1 MSQPDVSQAEV
12 SQAELNDVMARA
24 RKEVDLKS
32 ELQIMKRKELD
43 EL

>member
-1 MSQPDVSQAEV
+1 MDE
-12 SQAELNDVMARA
+12 VMARA

-43 EL
+43 ELRRLVRLKEKRQIAR